1 MSQRLLRRYNI
12 FLGYGNGRIWHRQAK
27 TTRETRKEVDEVQ
40 GRWAQVQAPA
50 LRRELQRR
58 EAGKV
63 VALVCLASPTA
74 TCALEPAR
82 LHSCSKFTTPGC
94 KASHEKLENHDM
106 LHTRTLSFAAM
117 TTSQICKKIHSYF
130 LFSWMAQIF

>member
-1 MSQRLLRRYNI
+1 MAPAGKNNQGDSER
-12 FLGYGNGRIWHRQAK
+12 GG
-27 TTRETRKEVDEVQ
+27 DEVQ

-58 EAGKV
+58 EAGEV

-94 KASHEKLENHDM
+94 YYSKASHEKFENHDM

-117 TTSQICKKIHSYF
+117 TTSQICKKKSAAMFYF
-130 LFSWMAQIF
+130 RGWLKYFNAKISTKCFT